1 MPTVMTGRT
10 SIARTNTLAVI
21 IAGVWIDW
29 ATWSETGKFWNDAGD
44 WSGTIYT
51 NNRAYVGQTWAGLW
65 SQTWDSLGSQTW
77 NDQYTGVPPTIYT
90 WRTII

>member
-29 ATWSETGKFWNDAGD
+29 ATWTETWKFWNDA
-44 WSGTIYT
+44 
-51 NNRAYVGQTWAGLW
+51 
-65 SQTWDSLGSQTW
+65 WDCAW
-77 NDQYTGVPPTIYT
+77 TIYT
-90 WRTII
+90 WRPLI